1 MLFLVLP
8 LLLILLTV
16 TFRFLGIYAAR
27 AFAFARVKSEEEAL
41 RLCTEMYLD
50 FDREWFDSLG
60 FEPFT
65 VSSPRGYDLR
75 GVCLRGTGDRT
86 IVLCHG
92 HTFTW
97 HGQVKYMPLLI
108 KQGWN
113 IVAYNHRYHGS
124 SGGDCCTA
132 GYFEKEDLKLICDWA
147 FARFPAT
154 RKFGVQGE
162 SMGAATVLQYL
173 PMDKRLD
180 FVWADC
186 PYSDLTELYRYQLG
200 FVMKIPRPFHGPIL
214 FFADAYFKKRC
225 HFSMADVSPRREI
238 MKKPIPLFLAH
249 GSIDAYVPTYMSKQM
264 YEARQEYAPT
274 YLVLIGGARH
284 AEAYKTDTPEYDKH
298 LKAFL
303 EAYGE

>member
-1 MLFLVLP
+1 MLFLAAPVLI
-8 LLLILLTV
+8 ILFAA
-16 TFRFLGIYAAR
+16 TFRFLGRYAAR
-27 AFAFARVKSEEEAL
+27 AFALPKVRSEEEAL
-41 RLCTEMYLD
+41 RLCTEEFLD
-50 FDREWFDSLG
+50 FDREWFDSLN

-65 VSSPRGYDLR
+65 VSSPRGYELH
-75 GVCLRGTGDRT
+75 GVCLKGTGNRT

-113 IVAYNHRYHGS
+113 IIAYNHRFHGS

-132 GYFEKEDLKLICDWA
+132 GYYEKQDLKLICDWA
-147 FARFPAT
+147 FARFPST

-173 PMDKRLD
+173 PMDSRLD

-186 PYSDLTELYRYQLG
+186 PYSDLEELYHYQLG
-200 FVMKIPRPFHGPIL
+200 AIMKIPRVLHGPIL
-214 FFADAYFKKRC
+214 YFTDRFFRRRC
-225 HFSMADVSPRREI
+225 RFSLADVSPKREI
-238 MKKPIPLFLAH
+238 MKKPVPLFLAH

-264 YEARQEYAPT
+264 YESRQQYAPT

-284 AEAYKTDTPEYDKH
+284 AEAYKTDTAEYNKQ
-298 LKAFL
+298 LRIFL